1 MDPKNKAEDIK
12 TRCHPL
18 ATGLFCSASDPIHH
32 PIYPHCLGTPFSDM
46 ASGTGKS
53 LNNAYCT
60 KLAKFFIEKIE
71 ILDSYSLVSSMLF
84 PFASLS
90 LRSRMND
97 VIAIKPV
104 LLFPAPRF
112 LHMLPTHQK
121 HFILCPADM
130 PAHVITQPEDHN
142 FLESSNCLTEF
153 SQCLSKTTS
162 L

>member
-1 MDPKNKAEDIK
+1 MSSFAVAV
-12 TRCHPL
+12 TPL

-46 ASGTGKS
+46 ASGIGKS
-53 LNNAYCT
+53 LNKCLLYQIG
-60 KLAKFFIEKIE
+60 KIFHRKKIE